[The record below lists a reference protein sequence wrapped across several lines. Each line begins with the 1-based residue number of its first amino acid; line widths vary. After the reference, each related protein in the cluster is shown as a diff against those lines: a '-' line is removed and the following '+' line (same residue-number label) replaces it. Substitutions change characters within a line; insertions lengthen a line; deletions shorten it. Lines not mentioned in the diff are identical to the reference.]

1 MLVKAHPVGWS
12 HPMQTAGHVAAIKLQ
27 GWVLINEDQHRRRTA
42 LWLGS
47 FPVIAAFALLIL
59 KLLLTNR
66 MPPSTP
72 QIPAR
77 SNPPHQTDK
86 YDESVRSTLEATQ
99 AAYP

>member
-1 MLVKAHPVGWS
+1 M
-12 HPMQTAGHVAAIKLQ
+12 
-27 GWVLINEDQHRRRTA
+27 NEDQHRRRTA

-59 KLLLTNR
+59 ILLLINR
-66 MPPSTP
+66 TQPSTP

-77 SNPPHQTDK
+77 SSPPHQTDQ
-86 YDESVRSTLEATQ
+86 YDESARSTLEPTQ